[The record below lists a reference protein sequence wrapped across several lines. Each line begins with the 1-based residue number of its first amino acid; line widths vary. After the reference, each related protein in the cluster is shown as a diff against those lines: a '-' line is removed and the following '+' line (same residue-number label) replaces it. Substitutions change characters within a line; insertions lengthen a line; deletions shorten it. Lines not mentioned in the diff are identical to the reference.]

1 MTRYLVAFD
10 ANSGFA
16 ELCNVGCV
24 EAESEEEAKRAACRL
39 FRISTDGATEMVVKP
54 LDEIVPG
61 WAYFV

>member
-10 ANSGFA
+10 ADSGFA

-24 EAESEEEAKRAACRL
+24 EAATEEDARRAACRL
-39 FRISTDGATEMVVKP
+39 FGVVESAARSMTVKQ